1 MPRERVSHRDGHVYE
16 FGPEMDPVYEADDG
30 ESVTI
35 ETIDSLNGAIQSD
48 DDRLDAIPEEV
59 NAATGP
65 IAVAGA
71 SPGDVLAVDVEAVR
85 VAEDRG
91 RVLTAPGFG
100 LLQDDPEIDHP
111 ATRITEVESGDG
123 ADGSDGARDGSDG
136 SGDGSNGAGDGTDG
150 AAEVIDFEG
159 IDVPIEPVIG
169 TIGVATDGETVSTL
183 TPDDHGGNLDTT
195 DVTGGSTVYFPVFQE
210 GAMLALGD
218 AKAAMADGEMCG
230 TGAEIA
236 VEVDATLSVIEGPA
250 VPLDRPVVDT
260 GDAVKT
266 LASAETMEEAVELA
280 NADMLD
286 LLAHHHDFSRTDA
299 YLFSSLVGGLEV
311 SQVVDPQVTARNA
324 VPSEYLSLPF

>member
-1 MPRERVSHRDGHVYE
+1 MSREVVSHRDGHVYE
-16 FGPEMDPVYEADDG
+16 FGPEMDPVYEAADG
-30 ESVTI
+30 ESLTI
-35 ETIDSLNGAIQSD
+35 ETVDSLNGAIQED
-48 DDRLDAIPEEV
+48 GDLLDAIPEEV

-71 SPGDVLAVDVEAVR
+71 SPGDVLAVEIEAVR

-111 ATRITEVESGDG
+111 ATRITEVDADEG
-123 ADGSDGARDGSDG
+123 AD
-136 SGDGSNGAGDGTDG
+136 
-150 AAEVIDFEG
+150 AEAIEFEG

-195 DVTGGSTVYFPVFQE
+195 DVTGGTTVYFPVFQE
-210 GAMLALGD
+210 GAMLAMGD

-236 VEVDATLSVIEGPA
+236 VEVDATLSVIEDPP
-250 VPLDRPVVDT
+250 VSPDRPLLDT

-266 LASAETMEEAVELA
+266 VASAETMEAAVELA
-280 NADMLD
+280 NGDMLD
-286 LLAHHHDFSRTDA
+286 LLAHDRGLSRTEA
-299 YLFSSLVGGLEV
+299 YLFSSLVGGLEI

>member
-1 MPRERVSHRDGHVYE
+1 MPRERVSHLDGHVYE

-48 DDRLDAIPEEV
+48 DDLLDAIPEEV

-71 SPGDVLAVDVEAVR
+71 SPGDVLAVDIEAVR

-111 ATRITEVESGDG
+111 ATRVTEVEGGGAVDGEAGGPENGDG
-123 ADGSDGARDGSDG
+123 GR
-136 SGDGSNGAGDGTDG
+136 
-150 AAEVIDFEG
+150 IDFEG

-169 TIGVATDGETVSTL
+169 TIGVATGGETVSTL

-195 DVTGGSTVYFPVFQE
+195 DVTGGTTVYFPVFQE
-210 GAMLALGD
+210 GAMLAMGD

-236 VEVDATLSVIEGPA
+236 VEVDATLSVIEDPT
-250 VPLDRPVVDT
+250 VSLDRPVVDT

-266 LASAETMEEAVELA
+266 LASAETLEEAVELA
-280 NADMLD
+280 NGDMLD
-286 LLAHHHDFSRTDA
+286 LLAHHHGLSRTDA

>member
-1 MPRERVSHRDGHVYE
+1 MSREVVSHRDGHVYE
-16 FGPEMDPVYEADDG
+16 FGPEMDPVYEAADG
-30 ESVTI
+30 ETLTI
-35 ETIDSLNGAIQSD
+35 ETVDSLNGEIQAD
-48 DDRLDAIPEEV
+48 DDLLDAIPEEV

-71 SPGDVLAVDVEAVR
+71 SPGDVLAVEIEAVR

-111 ATRITEVESGDG
+111 ATRITEVDG
-123 ADGSDGARDGSDG
+123 GG
-136 SGDGSNGAGDGTDG
+136 
-150 AAEVIDFEG
+150 EEIDFEG
-159 IDVPIEPVIG
+159 IDVPIELVIG

-195 DVTGGSTVYFPVFQE
+195 DVTGGTTVYFPVFRE

-236 VEVDATLSVIEGPA
+236 VEVDATLSVIEDPA
-250 VPLDRPVVDT
+250 VSPNRPLLDT

-266 LASAETMEEAVELA
+266 VASAETLEEAVELA
-280 NADMLD
+280 NGDMLD
-286 LLAHHHDFSRTDA
+286 LLAHDHGFSRTDA
-299 YLFSSLVGGLEV
+299 YLFSSLVGGLEI

-324 VPSEYLSLPF
+324 VPSEHLSLPF

>member
-1 MPRERVSHRDGHVYE
+1 MTRETVTPRDGHVYE
-16 FGPEMDPVYEADDG
+16 FGPAMDPVYEAADG
-30 ESVTI
+30 ESLTI
-35 ETIDSLNGAIQSD
+35 ETVDSLNGEIQADSD
-48 DDRLDAIPEEV
+48 LLDEIPEEV

-71 SPGDVLAVDVEAVR
+71 SPGDLLAVEIEDVR

-100 LLQDDPEIDHP
+100 LRQDDPDIDHP
-111 ATRITEVESGDG
+111 ATRITEVAGG
-123 ADGSDGARDGSDG
+123 GAADGDAGGGA
-136 SGDGSNGAGDGTDG
+136 
-150 AAEVIDFEG
+150 IDFEG

-169 TIGVATDGETVSTL
+169 TIGVATDGETISTL

-195 DVTGGSTVYFPVFQE
+195 DVTGGTTVYFPVFQE
-210 GAMLALGD
+210 GAMLAMGD

-236 VEVDATLSVIEGPA
+236 VEIDATLSVIEDPA
-250 VPLDRPVVDT
+250 VSPDRPLLDT

-266 LASAETMEEAVELA
+266 VASAETMEGAVELA
-280 NADMLD
+280 NGDMLD
-286 LLAHHHDFSRTDA
+286 LLAHHHGFSRTEA
-299 YLFSSLVGGLEV
+299 YLFSSLVGGLEI

>member
-1 MPRERVSHRDGHVYE
+1 MFRGADSSPMAREVVSHRDGHVYE
-16 FGPEMDPVYEADDG
+16 FGPEMEPVYEAADG
-30 ESVTI
+30 ESLTI
-35 ETIDSLNGAIQSD
+35 ETVDSLNGEIQED
-48 DDRLDAIPEEV
+48 DDLLDAIPEEV

-71 SPGDVLAVDVEAVR
+71 SPGDVLAVEIEAVR

-111 ATRITEVESGDG
+111 ATRITEVDGGGD
-123 ADGSDGARDGSDG
+123 ADGDAGGSEG
-136 SGDGSNGAGDGTDG
+136 GT
-150 AAEVIDFEG
+150 IDFEG

-195 DVTGGSTVYFPVFQE
+195 DVTGGTTVYFPVFQA

-236 VEVDATLSVIEGPA
+236 VEVDATLSVIEDPA
-250 VPLDRPVVDT
+250 VSPDRPLLDT

-266 LASAETMEEAVELA
+266 VASAETMEEAVELA
-280 NADMLD
+280 NGDMLD
-286 LLAHHHDFSRTDA
+286 LLAHHHGFSRTEA
-299 YLFSSLVGGLEV
+299 YLFASLVGGLEI
-311 SQVVDPQVTARNA
+311 SQVVDPQVTVRNA
-324 VPSEYLSLPF
+324 VPSEHLSLPF

>member
-1 MPRERVSHRDGHVYE
+1 MSREVVSHRDGHVYE
-16 FGPEMDPVYEADDG
+16 FGPEMEPAYEAADG
-30 ESVTI
+30 ESLTI
-35 ETIDSLNGAIQSD
+35 ETIDSLNGEIQED
-48 DDRLDAIPEEV
+48 DDLLDAIPEDV

-65 IAVAGA
+65 IAVTGA
-71 SPGDVLAVDVEAVR
+71 SPGDVLAVEIEEVR

-111 ATRITEVESGDG
+111 ATRITEVD
-123 ADGSDGARDGSDG
+123 
-136 SGDGSNGAGDGTDG
+136 AGDGID
-150 AAEVIDFEG
+150 AESGTIDFEG

-169 TIGVATDGETVSTL
+169 TIGVATDGERISTL

-195 DVTGGSTVYFPVFQE
+195 DVTGGTTVYFPVFQE

-236 VEVDATLSVIEGPA
+236 VEVDATLSVVEDPP
-250 VPLDRPVVDT
+250 VSPDRPLLDT

-266 LASAETMEEAVELA
+266 VASAETMEGAVELA
-280 NADMLD
+280 NDNMLA
-286 LLAHHHDFSRTDA
+286 LLSHHHGFSRTEA
-299 YLFSSLVGGLEV
+299 YLFSSLVGGLEI

-324 VPSEYLSLPF
+324 VPSKYLSLPF

>member
-1 MPRERVSHRDGHVYE
+1 MSREVVSHRDGHVYE
-16 FGPEMDPVYEADDG
+16 FAPEMDPVYEAADG
-30 ESVTI
+30 ESLTV
-35 ETIDSLNGAIQSD
+35 ETVDSLNGAIQTD
-48 DDRLDAIPEEV
+48 DDLLDAIPEEV

-71 SPGDVLAVDVEAVR
+71 SPGDLLAVDIEAVR

-100 LLQDDPEIDHP
+100 LLRDDPEIDHP
-111 ATRITEVESGDG
+111 ATRITEVD
-123 ADGSDGARDGSDG
+123 R
-136 SGDGSNGAGDGTDG
+136 DG
-150 AAEVIDFEG
+150 AAAAGSDDGGRIEFEG

-169 TIGVATDGETVSTL
+169 TIGVATGGETVSTL

-195 DVTGGSTVYFPVFQE
+195 DVTGGTTVYFPVFQE
-210 GAMLALGD
+210 GAMLAMGD

-236 VEVDATLSVIEGPA
+236 VEVDATLSVIEDPP
-250 VPLDRPVVDT
+250 VSLDRPVVDT

-266 LASAETMEEAVELA
+266 LASAETVEEAVELA
-280 NADMLD
+280 NGDMLD
-286 LLAHHHDFSRTDA
+286 LLAHHHGFSRTDA
-299 YLFSSLVGGLEV
+299 YLFSSLVGGLEI

>member
-1 MPRERVSHRDGHVYE
+1 MTRETITHRDGHVYE
-16 FGPEMDPVYEADDG
+16 FGPEMDPVYEAADG
-30 ESVTI
+30 ESLTV
-35 ETIDSLNGAIQSD
+35 ETVDSLNGEIQAD
-48 DDRLDAIPEEV
+48 DDLLDAIPEEV

-71 SPGDVLAVDVEAVR
+71 SPGDVLAVEIEDVR

-111 ATRITEVESGDG
+111 ATRITEVESG
-123 ADGSDGARDGSDG
+123 
-136 SGDGSNGAGDGTDG
+136 G
-150 AAEVIDFEG
+150 AAGGDAADSGAETIDFEG

-169 TIGVATDGETVSTL
+169 TIGVATGGETVSTL

-195 DVTGGSTVYFPVFQE
+195 DVTDGTTVYFPVFQE

-236 VEVDATLSVIEGPA
+236 VEVDATLSVIEDPA
-250 VPLDRPVVDT
+250 VAPDRPLLDT

-266 LASAETMEEAVELA
+266 VASAETMEEAVELA
-280 NADMLD
+280 NGDMLD
-286 LLAHHHDFSRTDA
+286 LLAHDHGFSRTDA

>member
-1 MPRERVSHRDGHVYE
+1 MSREVVSHRDGHVYE
-16 FGPEMDPVYEADDG
+16 FGPEMEPVYEAADG
-30 ESVTI
+30 ESLTI
-35 ETIDSLNGAIQSD
+35 ETVDSLNGEIQEND
-48 DDRLDAIPEEV
+48 DLLDAIPEEV

-65 IAVAGA
+65 IAVAGT
-71 SPGDVLAVDVEAVR
+71 SPGDVLAVEIEDVC

-111 ATRITEVESGDG
+111 ATRITDVDGGDGVSSESG
-123 ADGSDGARDGSDG
+123 
-136 SGDGSNGAGDGTDG
+136 T
-150 AAEVIDFEG
+150 IDFEG

-169 TIGVATDGETVSTL
+169 TIGVATSGETVSTL
-183 TPDDHGGNLDTT
+183 TPDEHGGNLDTT
-195 DVTGGSTVYFPVFQE
+195 DVTDGTTVYFPVFQE
-210 GAMLALGD
+210 GAMLAMGD

-236 VEVDATLSVIEGPA
+236 VEIDATLSVVEDPA
-250 VPLDRPVVDT
+250 VSLDRPVVDT

-266 LASAETMEEAVELA
+266 LASAETLEDAVALA
-280 NADMLD
+280 NGDMLD
-286 LLAHHHDFSRTDA
+286 LLAHHHDFSRTEA

>member
-1 MPRERVSHRDGHVYE
+1 MSRETITHRDGHVYE
-16 FGPEMDPVYEADDG
+16 FGPEMDPVYEAADG
-30 ESVTI
+30 ESVTV
-35 ETIDSLNGAIQSD
+35 ETVDSLNGEIQAD
-48 DDRLDAIPEEV
+48 DDLLDAIPEEV

-71 SPGDVLAVDVEAVR
+71 SPGDVLAVEIEAVR

-100 LLQDDPEIDHP
+100 LLQDDPDIDHP
-111 ATRITEVESGDG
+111 ATRITEVEAAS
-123 ADGSDGARDGSDG
+123 GSDG
-136 SGDGSNGAGDGTDG
+136 G
-150 AAEVIDFEG
+150 AAAIDFEG
-159 IDVPIEPVIG
+159 IDVPIDPVIG
-169 TIGVATDGETVSTL
+169 TIGVATDGETISTL

-195 DVTGGSTVYFPVFQE
+195 DVTAGTTVYFPVFQE

-236 VEVDATLSVIEGPA
+236 VEVDATLSVIEDPA
-250 VPLDRPVVDT
+250 VSPDRPLLDT

-266 LASAETMEEAVELA
+266 VASAPTLEAAVELA
-280 NADMLD
+280 NGDMLD
-286 LLAHHHDFSRTDA
+286 MLAHHHGFSRTEA
-299 YLFSSLVGGLEV
+299 YLFSSLVGGLEI

-324 VPSEYLSLPF
+324 VPSEYLSPPF